1 MAIPRQLPNAIT
13 VARIPLAVVF
23 FVLLLVGGTYGLAD
37 LTVRWIAAVLFIVAI
52 STDWVDGYLARRYDI
67 VSDFGKLWDP
77 IADKLLT
84 GAGFVG
90 LAILGEVSW
99 WIVAVILVREWGI
112 TIHRLVVASEHVVA
126 AAWMGKIKTAF
137 QGVALGWALLPL
149 HVFIGL
155 GPWTVVTTVLM
166 VIVLVLTVVSGI
178 DYIVAQV
185 RGARQSRGAERRRP
199 RR

>member
-23 FVLLLVGGTYGLAD
+23 FVLLLMGGTFGILDLGL
-37 LTVRWIAAVLFIVAI
+37 RWAAGILFIVAI

-84 GAGFVG
+84 GAGFIG
-90 LAILGEVSW
+90 LAILGEVNW
-99 WIVAVILVREWGI
+99 WIVAIILVREWGI
-112 TIHRLVVASEHVVA
+112 TIHRLMVVKEHVVA
-126 AAWMGKIKTAF
+126 AAWMGKIKTAV

-149 HVFIGL
+149 HVLIGL
-155 GPWTVVTTVLM
+155 EPWTLVTAILM
-166 VIVLVLTVVSGI
+166 IIVLILTVVSGI

-185 RGARQSRGAERRRP
+185 RGSRTP
-199 RR
+199 R

>member
-13 VARIPLAVVF
+13 VARIPLAVIF
-23 FVLLLVGGTYGLAD
+23 FVLLLIGGTYGVDD
-37 LTVRWIAAVLFIVAI
+37 LVMRWIAAVLFIVAI

-84 GAGFVG
+84 GAGFIG
-90 LAILGEVSW
+90 LAVLGELNW
-99 WIVAVILVREWGI
+99 WLVIVILIREVGITVHRLIVAK
-112 TIHRLVVASEHVVA
+112 EHVVA
-126 AAWMGKIKTAF
+126 AAWMGKVKTAV
-137 QGVALGWALLPL
+137 QAVALSWALLPL

-155 GPWTVVTTVLM
+155 GPWIIVTAFLMIVVL
-166 VIVLVLTVVSGI
+166 ILTVASGI

-185 RGARQSRGAERRRP
+185 RGSRQPS
-199 RR
+199 

>member
-23 FVLLLVGGTYGLAD
+23 FVLLLLGGTYGLTD
-37 LTVRWIAAVLFIVAI
+37 LAVRWIAAVLFIVAI

-84 GAGFVG
+84 GAGFIG
-90 LAILGEVSW
+90 LAILAELNW
-99 WIVAVILVREWGI
+99 WVLVVILVREWGI
-112 TIHRLVVASEHVVA
+112 TIHRLIVAKEHVVA
-126 AAWMGKIKTAF
+126 AAWMGKLKTAV

-149 HVFIGL
+149 HVVIGL
-155 GPWTVVTTVLM
+155 WPWVLVTAVLM
-166 VIVLVLTVVSGI
+166 IIVLILTVASGI

-185 RGARQSRGAERRRP
+185 RGSRRSA
-199 RR
+199 

>member
-23 FVLLLVGGTYGLAD
+23 FVLLLLGGTYGLAD

-90 LAILGEVSW
+90 LAILDEVSW
-99 WIVAVILVREWGI
+99 WIVVIILVREWGI

-185 RGARQSRGAERRRP
+185 RGARQSR
-199 RR
+199 

>member
-23 FVLLLVGGTYGLAD
+23 FVLLLVGGTYGLSD
-37 LTVRWIAAVLFIVAI
+37 LAMRWIAAVLFIVAI

-99 WIVAVILVREWGI
+99 WIVAIILVREWGI

-155 GPWTVVTTVLM
+155 GPWTLVTMVLM

-185 RGARQSRGAERRRP
+185 RGARQSR
-199 RR
+199 